1 MGIQEEEEEIED
13 NGYFWALLGCLLSV
27 KKQSTNYWK
36 LKSPE
41 KGGNLWKIFLQ
52 LCNRN
57 YICKECEEQP
67 DPICNE
73 YHYIIAIQ
81 FKGLF
86 MTCSAA
92 YLGFSSI
99 KAWTWSSL
107 VIWRIKKKKHQH
119 LGSYNFE
126 GPNKQTSKKT
136 LCKLLLFIQSSS
148 RHSGMGVRKR
158 KTTDPMCKEGG

>member
-27 KKQSTNYWK
+27 KKQSTKYWK

-57 YICKECEEQP
+57 YTCKECEEQP

-81 FKGLF
+81 LKGLF
-86 MTCSAA
+86 MTYSAA
-92 YLGFSSI
+92 HLGFSSI
-99 KAWTWSSL
+99 KAWTWPSL
-107 VIWRIKKKKHQH
+107 VIWRIEKKNTNIWFHIILRDQTNKQAKKHFASFCCLFSPA
-119 LGSYNFE
+119 LGIL
-126 GPNKQTSKKT
+126 GWK
-136 LCKLLLFIQSSS
+136 
-148 RHSGMGVRKR
+148 
-158 KTTDPMCKEGG
+158 